1 MFTAKVTRIEDK
13 GNFVTASIYT
23 SEKDRDGEWQTHFFD
38 AIFLGDCVAKAK
50 KLQQKNK
57 IDITD
62 MTLSKRQYKDK
73 EYVKVKIFGFTA
85 EAEQTEYAEDYADFD
100 QPISDI
106 PF

>member
-1 MFTAKVTRIEDK
+1 M
-13 GNFVTASIYT
+13 
-23 SEKDRDGEWQTHFFD
+23 
-38 AIFLGDCVAKAK
+38 
-50 KLQQKNK
+50 QQKDK

-106 PF
+106 PFSEEGKGINMQDEIRIPVSEVPEIGEIILDKNALYALEL

>member
-1 MFTAKVTRIEDK
+1 M
-13 GNFVTASIYT
+13 
-23 SEKDRDGEWQTHFFD
+23 
-38 AIFLGDCVAKAK
+38 
-50 KLQQKNK
+50 QQKDK

-85 EAEQTEYAEDYADFD
+85 EAEQTEYAEDHADFD